1 MPLSQ
6 KNDTSDPLV
15 VVDLRA
21 ALDGF
26 YGIPQEN
33 RLLFSAL
40 LGCNMRL
47 RGLIQMSRRITK
59 GGVVAGKAIA
69 DGDRL
74 HRFSQVV
81 VSVCG
86 KTYFDWKTAVI
97 DAATALRI
105 KFRLHVGAFFF
116 GKPIKLKS
124 FETSHFRDFVWQHI
138 FSRSVPASEREK
150 VLGAD
155 HFICPVPWRWMHES
169 GISRAL
175 FLKKSRYPVIDT
187 SGIDV
192 LIVQTPYPGRVRK
205 GTALVVHY
213 HDALPLLMPHTISDR
228 AFHEASHFHAL
239 AANVRDGAWFVCV
252 SEATRQDLI
261 TLFPEA
267 EARSVTIHN
276 ILPSHYFPSS
286 LEKDGVG
293 GIVRRYLHGNFET
306 KDGKNKWN
314 LAKRFNSEPEKSE
327 FYSKRFGQG
336 ARFLLMVSTL
346 EPRKNHMRLLEAW
359 QSLRET
365 LAPDLGLVF
374 VGHVGWDYS
383 ATLDACVPAVEQGG
397 LVMLQGVPAPYLRAL
412 YREALLTVCP
422 SVGEGFDF
430 SGVEAMRCGG
440 VIVASDIPVHREI
453 YGDAS
458 EYFDPYDSE
467 ALKNKLGYLIC
478 DEGAEERR
486 EHLRAVGRE
495 QSMRYLNENIQP
507 QWASFLDRVVAE
519 QRGGSKAGDA
529 VRRSLQP
536 VMDPLPEGE
545 SV

>member
-1 MPLSQ
+1 MPFSE
-6 KNDTSDPLV
+6 KNNTSDPQV

-40 LGCNMRL
+40 MGCGMRV
-47 RGLIQMSRRITK
+47 RGLIQMSKRVTK
-59 GGVVAGKAIA
+59 GGVVAGRMIA

-81 VSVCG
+81 VSVRG

-97 DAATALRI
+97 DAVMSLDIKLRLRI
-105 KFRLHVGAFFF
+105 GAFFF
-116 GKPIKLKS
+116 GRSIELRL
-124 FETSHFRDFVWQHI
+124 FETRHFRDFVWQHI

-150 VLGAD
+150 VLSSD

-169 GISRAL
+169 GIDRAL
-175 FLKKSRYPVIDT
+175 FFKKSRYPVIDT

-192 LIVQTPYPGRVRK
+192 LIAQTPYPGRVK
-205 GTALVVHY
+205 DGTALVIHY

-252 SEATRQDLI
+252 SEATRRDLI

-267 EARSVTIHN
+267 EARSITIHN
-276 ILPSHYFPSS
+276 ILPSHYFPST

-306 KDGKNKWN
+306 KDGRNKWS
-314 LAKRFNSEPEKSE
+314 LAKRFNSELEKSE
-327 FYSKRFGQG
+327 FYAKKFGRG

-365 LAPDLGLVF
+365 LAPDLALVF

-440 VIVASDIPVHREI
+440 VVVASDIPVHREI

-458 EYFDPYDSE
+458 DYFDPYDSE
-467 ALKNKLGYLIC
+467 ALKDKLNYLVC
-478 DEGAEERR
+478 DEGAEARR
-486 EHLRAVGRE
+486 EHLRTVGRE
-495 QSMRYLNENIQP
+495 QSARYLSENILP
-507 QWASFLDRVVAE
+507 EWTSFLHRVIAE
-519 QRGGSKAGDA
+519 QRDEPKRREA
-529 VRRSLQP
+529 VLRSSQR
-536 VMDPLPEGE
+536 VMSPHSEGE
-545 SV
+545 SI